1 MMVEAECQKRFFK
14 VPQEVL
20 EDSGDDVDIVHLA
33 EHRDGLTAEK
43 LLLQLL
49 HLTISTRQTVQT
61 GLKGETALH
70 LQTLLVCLSV
80 FERVLGNPHLMQA
93 PFFYL
98 IYTVDH
104 KGRNHGCRA
113 GDIVCQYTLHT
124 ERLSSFPVLHMEKI

>member
-1 MMVEAECQKRFFK
+1 MVEAECQKRFFK

-49 HLTISTRQTVQT
+49 HLAISTRQTVQT

-104 KGRNHGCRA
+104 KGRNHGC
-113 GDIVCQYTLHT
+113 
-124 ERLSSFPVLHMEKI
+124 